1 MVYVSHDKTLRN
13 QGSWSLAGIWNHSWS
28 ATACDMRDCS
38 NVFAC
43 LQDLFLTGAADEL
56 LLQPSLRAWDQPA
69 TSPECQMMEE
79 GGFAH
84 THRTCDI
91 LVNEQQGPPL
101 QQRELLSAVI
111 YWHHGTR
118 NRKSVSFPVF
128 FCSDTWTAHCPLGW
142 EPPWIARQNATA
154 GTGNLLHLWSRLCA
168 PKSCSDLT
176 DSNRGGGL
184 APAQIVSLMG
194 EGTGAAESSWLG
206 QWESRLWSEVGGRDP
221 APACRTLTPL
231 PLTSSRPSS
240 QRGAEIVLVSERQL
254 SQTVESRLA

>member
-38 NVFAC
+38 NIFAC

-118 NRKSVSFPVF
+118 NRKSVRFPVF
-128 FCSDTWTAHCPLGW
+128 LCSDTWTAHCPLGW

-154 GTGNLLHLWSRLCA
+154 GTGNLLHLWSCLCA

-176 DSNRGGGL
+176 DSNRG
-184 APAQIVSLMG
+184 
-194 EGTGAAESSWLG
+194 E
-206 QWESRLWSEVGGRDP
+206 D
-221 APACRTLTPL
+221 
-231 PLTSSRPSS
+231 
-240 QRGAEIVLVSERQL
+240 
-254 SQTVESRLA
+254 